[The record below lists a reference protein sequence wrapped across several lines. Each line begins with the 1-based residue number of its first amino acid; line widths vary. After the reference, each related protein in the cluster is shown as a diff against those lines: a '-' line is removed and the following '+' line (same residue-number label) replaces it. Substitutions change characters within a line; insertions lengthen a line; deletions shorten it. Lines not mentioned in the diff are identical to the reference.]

1 MKKKVIALTGG
12 IAVGKSTV
20 SDYLKSLG
28 YEVIDADLISREIA
42 AEGTEGLAQIIAV
55 FGEKYMRADG
65 SLDRKAL
72 GAHVFA
78 DPAELK
84 RLEEITI
91 PLIEQEIDKK
101 VAESMGETVFVDGAT
116 IIENGLQGKFAEIW
130 VVGTDEKTQLERLR
144 ARDNLSEDEAF
155 KRVQSQMP
163 LAEKRK
169 YAQVYLD
176 NSGTIKEIYSQV
188 DQALKDEGIS
198 SCSQE

>member
-55 FGEKYMRADG
+55 FGEKYLRADG
-65 SLDRKAL
+65 SLDRKAF

-84 RLEEITI
+84 RLEEITT
-91 PLIEQEIDKK
+91 P
-101 VAESMGETVFVDGAT
+101 
-116 IIENGLQGKFAEIW
+116 
-130 VVGTDEKTQLERLR
+130 
-144 ARDNLSEDEAF
+144 
-155 KRVQSQMP
+155 
-163 LAEKRK
+163 
-169 YAQVYLD
+169 
-176 NSGTIKEIYSQV
+176 
-188 DQALKDEGIS
+188 
-198 SCSQE
+198 

>member
-55 FGEKYMRADG
+55 FGEKYLRADG

-116 IIENGLQGKFAEIW
+116 INENGLQGKFAEIW

-163 LAEKRK
+163 LAEKKK
-169 YAQVYLD
+169 YADVYLD
-176 NSGTIKEIYSQV
+176 NSGEKADIYKQV
-188 DQALKDEGIS
+188 DKALLSLVE
-198 SCSQE
+198 

>member
-12 IAVGKSTV
+12 IAAGKSTV

-28 YEVIDADLISREIA
+28 YEVIDADRISREIA
-42 AEGTEGLAQIIAV
+42 AKGTKGLAQIIAV
-55 FGEKYMRADG
+55 FGEKYLRADG

-78 DPAELK
+78 APAELAK
-84 RLEEITI
+84 LEKITI
-91 PLIEQEIDKK
+91 PLIGREIDKK
-101 VAESMGETVFVDGAT
+101 IAESTNDAVFVDGAT

-130 VVGTDEKTQLERLR
+130 VVGTDEKTQLERLC
-144 ARDNLSEDEAF
+144 ARDNLSEDEAK
-155 KRVQSQMP
+155 KRIQSQMP

-176 NSGTIKEIYSQV
+176 NNGEKAKIYRQV
-188 DQALKDEGIS
+188 DQALNAAPK
-198 SCSQE
+198 CQE